1 MLEDKEKKMAIG
13 RCSNSGGNSVNVYNE
28 RGVMLFSKV
37 GELIGYTGTTVTI
50 RRGNQAITYSDKG
63 IQKILQSVFLTSLE
77 EAS

>member
-13 RCSNSGGNSVNVYNE
+13 SAVQRSNSVNVYNE

-63 IQKILQSVFLTSLE
+63 IQKFCKVCS
-77 EAS
+77 

>member
-1 MLEDKEKKMAIG
+1 MGGVGQKVSQILP
-13 RCSNSGGNSVNVYNE
+13 NSGAVQRGNSVNVYNE

-63 IQKILQSVFLTSLE
+63 IQKFCKVCS
-77 EAS
+77 

>member
-13 RCSNSGGNSVNVYNE
+13 SAVQRGNSVNVYNE
-28 RGVMLFSKV
+28 RSVMLFSKV

-63 IQKILQSVFLTSLE
+63 IQKFCKVCS
-77 EAS
+77 

>member
-13 RCSNSGGNSVNVYNE
+13 SAVQRGNSVNVYNE

-37 GELIGYTGTTVTI
+37 GELIGYTGTI

-63 IQKILQSVFLTSLE
+63 IQKFCKVCS
-77 EAS
+77 

>member
-13 RCSNSGGNSVNVYNE
+13 SAVQRGNSVNVYNE

-50 RRGNQAITYSDKG
+50 RRGNQKRLVR
-63 IQKILQSVFLTSLE
+63 KLETSL
-77 EAS
+77 SCFKDLS

>member
-13 RCSNSGGNSVNVYNE
+13 SAVQRGNSVNVYNE

-50 RRGNQAITYSDKG
+50 RRGNQAIPRPPPGTRR
-63 IQKILQSVFLTSLE
+63 
-77 EAS
+77 

>member
-1 MLEDKEKKMAIG
+1 MAIG
-13 RCSNSGGNSVNVYNE
+13 SAVQRGNSVNVYNE

-50 RRGNQAITYSDKG
+50 RRGNQAITYRNT
-63 IQKILQSVFLTSLE
+63 KILQSVFLTSLE

>member
-1 MLEDKEKKMAIG
+1 MAIG
-13 RCSNSGGNSVNVYNE
+13 SAVQ

-63 IQKILQSVFLTSLE
+63 IQKFCKVCS
-77 EAS
+77 